1 MAERVTVAR
10 PYAKA
15 AFEHARERAA
25 FAQWSKLL
33 GTAAAVVADPGVEKL
48 LASPLVTPQQ
58 LVDLLAEIAG
68 NDNGGKLDEESR
80 NFLQTLAHN
89 RRLGLLPEI
98 AAGYETLR
106 AQVENIADVQV
117 ISAFPLEAKHR
128 ERLAAALQ
136 KRLRCEIRLNCEV
149 DPQLIGGAVV
159 RSGDMVIDGS
169 LRARLERL
177 AAEISL

>member
-15 AFEHARERAA
+15 AFEHAREHGA
-25 FAQWSKLL
+25 FAAWSKLL
-33 GTAAAVVADPGVEKL
+33 TTTAAVVSDPGVEKL

-58 LVDLLAEIAG
+58 LVDLLADIAG
-68 NDNGGKLDEESR
+68 SEGKLDEQAR
-80 NFLQTLAHN
+80 NFLNTLAQN

-98 AAGYETLR
+98 ATVYETLR
-106 AQVENIADVQV
+106 AQVENVADVQV
-117 ISAFPLEAKHR
+117 ISAFPLDAKQR
-128 ERLAAALQ
+128 ERLASALQ
-136 KRLRCEIRLNCEV
+136 TRLRCEIRLSCEV
-149 DPQLIGGAVV
+149 DPHLIGGAVV

>member
-15 AFEHARERAA
+15 AFEYARERKA
-25 FAQWSKLL
+25 FAEWSKLL
-33 GTAAAVVADPGVEKL
+33 ATAAAVVADPGVEKL

-58 LVDLLAEIAG
+58 LVDLLADIVS
-68 NDNGGKLDEESR
+68 NDRGGKLEDESR
-80 NFLQTLAHN
+80 NFLETLAHN

-98 AAGYETLR
+98 AAVYETLR
-106 AQVENIADVQV
+106 AQVENVADVQV
-117 ISAFPLEAKHR
+117 ISAFPLDTKQR

-159 RSGDMVIDGS
+159 RSGDIVIDGS